1 MKNSLVLFLLFI
13 SISLSLN
20 AQTPT
25 CDCKADLDFLI
36 EKLQKMPSYKKQ
48 IKGKALDNFNDTYTR
63 ISAQMTKPISI
74 EQCFTL
80 LQEQMMLINDNHA
93 KIYFNHEYFALEDYD
108 DEDKRNAFINSDQF
122 KNHPRTEK
130 QIAALVSELK
140 TKPINDIEGI
150 YNYGSKITVGVY
162 KTSDLTIEGVIITS
176 KANIWEPG
184 QIKFSAK
191 QNRFGKYDMLSY
203 DDKTKKLRMIKGL
216 TFENGRLK
224 SFKKVGNDNNYELAD
239 KHDSDWVF
247 KQLRDDIQYV
257 YFGDFSS
264 FSTSNRKAFK
274 RFYDTHKN
282 DFNAKHII
290 VDLRNNGG
298 GNSKLSDPFI
308 KLFKKSQAN
317 IYIVTNSFT
326 GSNSEQFTVK
336 LKKLQGAKHL
346 GQSTFGVV
354 AYGLNYGTTYTTPS
368 GYFDVLP
375 TDMNFHKYYPYE
387 GKGVTPDISLDFDRN
402 WIDQIIEMIDTI

>member
-1 MKNSLVLFLLFI
+1 MKNSVVLFVLFFL
-13 SISLSLN
+13 ISLSLN
-20 AQTPT
+20 AQIPT

-48 IKGKALDNFNDTYTR
+48 IKGEALDRFNATYNR
-63 ISAQMTKPISI
+63 LAEQMTKPISI
-74 EQCFTL
+74 EDCFIL

-93 KIYFNHEYFALEDYD
+93 KIYFNHEYLALDDYD
-108 DEDKRNAFINSDQF
+108 NEDKRNAFINSERF
-122 KNHPRTEK
+122 KTHP
-130 QIAALVSELK
+130 K
-140 TKPINDIEGI
+140 TSRSLSTLIEDLQQKPQDDIEGI
-150 YNYGSKITVGVY
+150 YNYGSQITAGIY
-162 KTSDLTIEGVIITS
+162 YTSPTEIEGVILTS
-176 KANIWEPG
+176 KAEIWKPG
-184 QIKFSAK
+184 QVKFTAK
-191 QNRFGKYDMLSY
+191 KNAYGKFDMLSY

-216 TFENGRLK
+216 TFANGRLK
-224 SFKKVGNDNNYELAD
+224 SFKKVGNDYNYELAD
-239 KHDSDWVF
+239 KHESDWVF

-308 KLFKKSQAN
+308 KLFKKSEAN

-336 LKKLQGAKHL
+336 LKKINKAKHL
-346 GQSTFGVV
+346 GQTTYGVV
-354 AYGLNYGTTYTTPS
+354 AYGLNYGTSYTTPS

-387 GKGVTPDISLDFDRN
+387 GKGVTPDITLDFDRN
-402 WIDQIIEMIDTI
+402 WIDQIIEMIDTL

>member
-1 MKNSLVLFLLFI
+1 MKNSLVLFVQFLL
-13 SISLSLN
+13 ISLSLN

-48 IKGKALDNFNDTYTR
+48 IKGEALDQFNDTYSR

-93 KIYFNHEYFALEDYD
+93 KIYFNHEYLALEDYD
-108 DEDKRNAFINSDQF
+108 NEDKRNAFINSDQF

-130 QIAALVSELK
+130 PIATLISELK
-140 TKPINDIEGI
+140 AKSINDIEGI

-184 QIKFSAK
+184 QIKFRAK

-216 TFENGRLK
+216 NFENGRLK

-239 KHDSDWVF
+239 KHESDWVF

-336 LKKLQGAKHL
+336 LKKLEGAKHL

-387 GKGVTPDISLDFDRN
+387 GKGVTPDITLDFDRN

>member
-1 MKNSLVLFLLFI
+1 M
-13 SISLSLN
+13 SLN

-48 IKGKALDNFNDTYTR
+48 IKGEALDQFNDTYSR